1 MKTLLLWVTA
11 IISVSAQNALN
22 GQLQDVTPSAS
33 LAVPSV
39 NDTCQSLAHAFTYAI
54 LAYSTITNTGPT
66 VVTGNV
72 GIHPDD
78 LSSIT
83 GFPPGI
89 ITGTVNAANNA
100 ALLAQNS
107 LITAITALSSLACG
121 TDKTGVDLGG
131 LVLNPGVYCFDTS
144 AAITGI
150 LTLDA
155 QGDPNALFVFQIG
168 STLTVTSGSSV
179 LMINGSGFC
188 NIYWDVGTS
197 ATLNTNANFFGN
209 ILAMTSITLDTGA
222 TVHGRLL
229 AHTGA
234 VTLQSNVVTVCATC
248 TANAALTTSTGTTTT
263 SETDADDDADDQG
276 DRDDN
281 PPPSTVTS
289 TSTDT
294 MVGWVFV
301 LVAAVMVAVVFTG
314 FVIPVLTRRREY

>member
-1 MKTLLLWVTA
+1 MKTLIFCLAVITA
-11 IISVSAQNALN
+11 TFAQTALH
-22 GQLQDVTPSAS
+22 GQFLDITPTPSTTAS
-33 LAVPSV
+33 PV
-39 NDTCQSLAHAFTYAI
+39 NDTCQSLGHAFTYAI
-54 LAYSTITNTGPT
+54 LAYSTITNTGPS

-107 LITAITALSSLACG
+107 LITAITTLSSLACG

-131 LVLNPGVYCFDTS
+131 LVLSPGVYCFDTS

-168 STLTVTSGSSV
+168 STLTVTPGSSV

-188 NIYWDVGTS
+188 NVYWDVGTS
-197 ATLNTNANFFGN
+197 ATLNTNSNFLGN
-209 ILAMTSITLDTGA
+209 ILAMISITVDTGA

-234 VTLQSNVVTVCATC
+234 VTLQSNDVTVCATC
-248 TANAALTTSTGTTTT
+248 TPNAELTTSISTTPT
-263 SETDADDDADDQG
+263 SDTDNDDSA
-276 DRDDN
+276 
-281 PPPSTVTS
+281 PTSTVTS
-289 TSTDT
+289 TSTDK

-301 LVAAVMVAVVFTG
+301 LVAAVILAVVCTG
-314 FVIPVLTRRREY
+314 FCIPVLTRRRDQ